1 MDGFTEDM
9 KNRVGAALDKQA
21 KSGQQS
27 LMMVHLQKL
36 QAKRDEEAA
45 AQREIDEEVRR
56 QLVGRRASRSTTTAT
71 TNPRTADA
79 LPRPAA
85 IISPSPHHPI
95 TPPDPSPAPRSPHA
109 LLDGSESCV
118 SR

>member
-56 QLVGRRASRSTTTAT
+56 HS
-71 TNPRTADA
+71 
-79 LPRPAA
+79 
-85 IISPSPHHPI
+85 
-95 TPPDPSPAPRSPHA
+95 
-109 LLDGSESCV
+109 
-118 SR
+118 